1 MENTKPNAHFPLVKV
16 NHPAPGDTIRNPTH
30 VAGYGT
36 GFEGV
41 VVVRVNDEA
50 GNELAREGILSSGG
64 MGTVGEFYGDVELSR
79 MPTSQRGVI
88 EAFSSSGRSE
98 EDTPGLVRVPVIFD
112 ARLVQG

>member
-1 MENTKPNAHFPLVKV
+1 MENADPNARFPLVKV
-16 NHPAPGDTIRNPTH
+16 NHPAPGDSILNPAH

-41 VVVRVNDEA
+41 VVVRVEDET

-64 MGTVGEFYGDVELSR
+64 MGVVGEFYGNIELSQ
-79 MPTSQRGVI
+79 MPASQRGTI

-98 EDTPGLVRVPVIFD
+98 EDKPGLVRVPVVFD
-112 ARLVQG
+112 AGLVQG